1 MSKLPQLAKILFA
14 YKELQQQMS
23 RVMEEFPGNE
33 KQATQFIGEQ
43 QRKTLDFID
52 QEFSE
57 GERKTLSDFEEMI
70 QDDLSRLPSRIKE
83 GIARFSML
91 LSATVTIA
99 PDKTHGFV
107 NMMIE
112 QIDELDDDISSFGLF
127 SNHPDFKPWSD
138 LDGE

>member
-1 MSKLPQLAKILFA
+1 MSELPKLAKILFA
-14 YKELQQQMS
+14 YKELQPQLS

-52 QEFSE
+52 QEFSD
-57 GERKTLSDFEEMI
+57 GERKTLSNFEEMI
-70 QDDLSRLPSRIKE
+70 QDDLSRLPSQINE

-99 PDKTHGFV
+99 PDKTRGFV
-107 NMMIE
+107 IMMVKQIE
-112 QIDELDDDISSFGLF
+112 QMDDDEEGSIGLF
-127 SNHPDFKPWSD
+127 SNHPDFKP
-138 LDGE
+138 